1 MLKRA
6 TESIKYKNEIYHEE
20 NQYLNLI
27 EDILEENS
35 EFNGRNG
42 KTLAIFGSSMHFT
55 LENNTIP
62 LLTTKN

>member
-1 MLKRA
+1 MLKKSL
-6 TESIKYKNEIYHEE
+6 ESIKFRKGCYNEE

-27 EDILEENS
+27 DDIISENK

-42 KTLAIFGSSMHFT
+42 KTLAIFGSAMHFT

-62 LLTTKN
+62 I